1 MRLPDFTI
9 VGAPK
14 CGTTSMYDYLR
25 PHPQVYLPEAKE
37 IHYYGQD
44 LRWSRPPVSEA
55 QWRQWYQDAPAHGRV
70 GEVAVWYLLSRT
82 AARELAAANPGMRIV
97 AMLREPVEM
106 MHSLHS
112 QLLFSGDED
121 IEDFATALDA
131 EADRAAGRRLP
142 STRHQGLYAPPAD
155 CVLYRQVV
163 DYATQ
168 LRRYYEVFPR
178 NQVHVV
184 LFDEL
189 RRDTAGAYRRLL
201 EFLEVDPGFTPD
213 FEVRNPNKVA
223 RSPRTQ
229 RLIQAARYGPVA
241 GLLRGFPPLRDA
253 GRRAAARLQAWNT
266 RVEGRTAFDPALRAA
281 LLEDSRAGVL
291 DLQTLLDRD
300 LSAWLAPG

>member
-1 MRLPDFTI
+1 VRLPDFTI

-25 PHPQVYLPEAKE
+25 PHPQVFLPEAKE
-37 IHYYGQD
+37 IHFYGQD
-44 LRWSRPPVSEA
+44 LRWTRPRVSEA
-55 QWRQWYQDAPAHGRV
+55 QWHNWYQDAPQHGRV

-82 AARELAAANPGMRIV
+82 AARELHAANPDMRIV

-121 IEDFATALDA
+121 ISDFATALDA
-131 EADRAAGRRLP
+131 EADRRAGRRLP
-142 STRHQGLYAPPAD
+142 STHHQGLYAPPAD
-155 CVLYRQVV
+155 CVFYRQVV

-178 NQVHVV
+178 SQVHVV

-189 RRDTAGAYRRLL
+189 RRDTPGTYRRLL
-201 EFLEVDPGFTPD
+201 EFLDVDPDFSPD

-229 RLIQAARYGPVA
+229 RLIQAARYGRVA
-241 GLLRGFPPLRDA
+241 GVLRGFPPFREA
-253 GRRAAARLQAWNT
+253 GRLAAAQLQAWNT
-266 RVEGRTAFDPALRAA
+266 RVEGRAAFDPTLRAA
-281 LLEDSRAGVL
+281 LLEASRPGVL
-291 DLQTLLDRD
+291 ELQELIGRD
-300 LSAWLAPG
+300 LTGWLAPS